1 MASTYTPIAT
11 TTLGSDT
18 GIVTFSSISG
28 SYTDLILV
36 SKTAKNGG
44 GAGTLRLQFNSDTGS
59 NYSYVRMYA
68 NGTNAYSDASGSETG
83 AGVAILGDV
92 AIASAGTFIVQL
104 QNYSN
109 SSTYKTAISRGSDS
123 DGGYV
128 SAYVS
133 LWRSTSAINRIDIY
147 STTNL
152 RSGSTF
158 TLYGIKAA

>member
-1 MASTYTPIAT
+1 MAATYTSIAT

-18 GIVTFSSISG
+18 GIVTFASISG

-36 SKTAKNGG
+36 CKTAKNGG

-59 NYSYVRMYA
+59 NYSYTRIFGD
-68 NGTNAYSDASGSETG
+68 GTSAYSDRGTSETG

-92 AIASAGTFIVQL
+92 VISSAGTFIVQL

-123 DGGYV
+123 AGGYV
-128 SAYVS
+128 SAYAS